1 MKLVNL
7 SEKEIK
13 EAKKIISKYKELES
27 SLTRVQTQ
35 LERLDKERIKLIENL
50 DQTRG
55 KEDQFFT
62 NLRTNYGEG
71 KLDLYTMK
79 YIIEKNDDDTTTSET

>member
-13 EAKKIISKYKELES
+13 EARKIISKYKELEN
-27 SLTRVQTQ
+27 SLNRVQTQ
-35 LERLDKERIKLIENL
+35 LEKLDKERISLIASL

-55 KEDQFFT
+55 KEEQFFS

-71 KLDLYTMK
+71 KIDLYTMK
-79 YIIEKNDDDTTTSET
+79 YIIEKNDDDTTTSKT